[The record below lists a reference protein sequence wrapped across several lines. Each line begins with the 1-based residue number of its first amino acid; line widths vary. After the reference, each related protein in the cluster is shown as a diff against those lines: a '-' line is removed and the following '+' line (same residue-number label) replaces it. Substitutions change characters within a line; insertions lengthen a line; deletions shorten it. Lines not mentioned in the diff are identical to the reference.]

1 MAELVFNTAQ
11 TSTDKAVIK
20 VIGVGGGGCNTIK
33 NMAGNTLNG
42 VELICANTDAQSME
56 SELLQNRLQLGKNL
70 TKGLGA
76 GGDPQ
81 IGRNAALEDREAIA
95 DAIRGANMLFITTGM
110 GGGTG
115 TGASPVVA
123 EIAREMGILTVAVV
137 TRPFTHEGKA
147 KEKKAKE
154 GLDLL
159 KETVDSLIVIP
170 NDKLMTV
177 LGEDVTVCEAFRAAD
192 DVLSSAVIGISE
204 VITSPGI
211 INTDFADVS
220 RVMEI
225 TGIAMMGSAEVSG
238 EDRARLATEHAIAS
252 PLLDDISLEGAKGVL
267 VSITTAPG
275 CLKLSEYSQVLDII
289 NRNADENAHTKV
301 GTAENENMAEDA
313 LRITL
318 IATGLEENQTVGQE
332 SLLKVVSQDVV
343 GEATGTDNAFSIDN
357 VVQSGRRRSRV
368 ANMTAADFR
377 NQAVLDQFEFPTVMS
392 RQAD

>member
-177 LGEDVTVCEAFRAAD
+177 LGEDVTVREAFRAAD

>member
-33 NMAGNTLNG
+33 NMAGSTLSG
-42 VELICANTDAQSME
+42 VELISANTDAQSME

-137 TRPFTHEGKA
+137 TRPFAHEGKA

-177 LGEDVTVCEAFRAAD
+177 LGEDVTVREAFRAAD

-275 CLKLSEYSQVLDII
+275 CLKLSEYSQVLDIV

-343 GEATGTDNAFSIDN
+343 TEATGTDNAFSIDN